1 MRPAAFFSIA
11 GILFAA
17 VSLAEEAAVSEIS
30 SIEAASLEAVSESS
44 APVASRVPA
53 VESERL
59 TLRQAQEIALREN
72 PSLGAVGLRV
82 EQARQRII
90 QARSAYFPQASLDYT
105 ASRTELPDNTVNS
118 LRAQAWLNIGPNAAR
133 SSAFLIGGAPSLL
146 TVGSTTAYTLGQGI
160 RTALNV
166 PTEVESFEVSLQ
178 LSYLVFDGFAREYT
192 LRAAKLVEQES
203 EAGRRDAQRML
214 IFGVAQSYFAILLA
228 KENIAIAKADAAFNE
243 RLLQEARVSQE
254 AGVASLSD
262 VLNFEVRMRAAE
274 ANLIS
279 AEAGLEN
286 ARIALAALL
295 GMEGSSLPEGV
306 DVVPLAEESADD
318 LELPEADTVIAAAL
332 KHRPDLERA
341 RYGVGRNKA
350 FVGQARASFLPRV
363 AAFVAK
369 SASLPEHDFEGDDF
383 SATFGLNA
391 SVDLFT
397 GGRRWSQLKEAKLAK
412 KQAERELDQVE
423 LDAIAEVRQAWIA
436 LGEAQQQLVLQR
448 TTAELVQRNRDLVE
462 KEYNAGQ
469 AALVRLNEAQRDLV
483 AANSRLALARVGLF
497 LARQELEAATGEN
510 LLGLPVE

>member
-1 MRPAAFFSIA
+1 MRLAAF
-11 GILFAA
+11 LFVA
-17 VSLAEEAAVSEIS
+17 VLTVSSALVAEEASVAEHSP
-30 SIEAASLEAVSESS
+30 IEAAPLETVSESS
-44 APVASRVPA
+44 DPEETTAPAPTA
-53 VESERL
+53 ELL

-72 PSLGAVGLRV
+72 PSLAAVGLRV

-90 QARSAYFPQASLDYT
+90 QARSAYFPQASLEYSAT
-105 ASRTELPDNTVNS
+105 RTELPDNTVDS
-118 LRAQAWLNIGPNAAR
+118 LRNQAWLNIGPNAAR

-166 PTEVESFEVSLQ
+166 PTEVETFEASLQ

-192 LRAAKLVEQES
+192 LRAAKLAEQES
-203 EAGRRDAQRML
+203 EAGRRDAQRL
-214 IFGVAQSYFAILLA
+214 LLFGVAQSYFGILLA

-274 ANLIS
+274 SNLIA

-295 GMEGSSLPEGV
+295 GMEGSTLPEGV
-306 DVVPLAEESADD
+306 DVDPLAEESVED
-318 LELPEADTVIAAAL
+318 LELPEPDTVIASAL
-332 KHRPDLERA
+332 EHRPDLERA

-363 AAFVAK
+363 AAFAAR

-383 SATFGLNA
+383 STTVGINA

-397 GGRRWSQLKEAKLAK
+397 GGRQWSQLKEAKLAT
-412 KQAERELDQVE
+412 KQSERELDQVE
-423 LDAIAEVRQAWIA
+423 LDAIAEVRQAWVS

-462 KEYNAGQ
+462 KEFAAGQ

-483 AANSRLALARVGLF
+483 SATSRLALARVGLF

-510 LLGLPVE
+510 LLSLPVE